1 MSEQIKIESMNQLE
15 DIMNQE
21 EIVILFF
28 DAKT

>member
-1 MSEQIKIESMNQLE
+1 MGKQIKIESMNQLE
-15 DIMNQE
+15 NIMNQE